1 MLQVYSLIGGFCG
14 SPVNF
19 HAKDGSGY
27 KFLGELV
34 VQLDKINPQV
44 STNSKSNLASIYIFI
59 LNHIVDL
66 PFFFFDL
73 VHPVHEILGGIANG
87 ISLLEVETLR

>member
-66 PFFFFDL
+66 PFFIFLFG
-73 VHPVHEILGGIANG
+73 P
-87 ISLLEVETLR
+87 SCS